1 MRMKL
6 DTDELTRQNDKVY
19 TMKIRHSFI
28 SQCTVKYVCAK
39 NGVFPSKSFHGDDA
53 KRKLDERPS
62 SKKNDPDGPAEKTNK
77 RVQSREPS
85 QSRVT
90 KIAASLLFTKNVKAL
105 VQRLDA
111 KHMPERLLQR
121 YPKTSN

>member
-1 MRMKL
+1 MVSLPQQVFMVMTQKENLMKDRL
-6 DTDELTRQNDKVY
+6 ARKTTQTDQ
-19 TMKIRHSFI
+19 
-28 SQCTVKYVCAK
+28 Q
-39 NGVFPSKSFHGDDA
+39 
-53 KRKLDERPS
+53 RKQIKEY
-62 SKKNDPDGPAEKTNK
+62 
-77 RVQSREPS
+77 REPS

-111 KHMPERLLQR
+111 KHVQERLLQR

>member
-1 MRMKL
+1 M
-6 DTDELTRQNDKVY
+6 Y
-19 TMKIRHSFI
+19 GCIF
-28 SQCTVKYVCAK
+28 AK
-39 NGVFPSKSFHGDDA
+39 DGVFPSKSFHGDDA

-62 SKKNDPDGPAEKTNK
+62 SKKNDPDGPVEKTNK

-111 KHMPERLLQR
+111 KHMQERLLQR

>member
-6 DTDELTRQNDKVY
+6 DTEELTRQNDKVY

-28 SQCTVKYVCAK
+28 SQLTVKYVYAK

-105 VQRLDA
+105 VQR
-111 KHMPERLLQR
+111 
-121 YPKTSN
+121 

>member
-1 MRMKL
+1 MHFLM
-6 DTDELTRQNDKVY
+6 Y
-19 TMKIRHSFI
+19 GCIF
-28 SQCTVKYVCAK
+28 AK

-53 KRKLDERPS
+53 KRKLDGRPS

>member
-1 MRMKL
+1 MKL
-6 DTDELTRQNDKVY
+6 DADELTRQNDKVN
-19 TMKIRHSFI
+19 TMKIRHFFI
-28 SQCTVKYVCAK
+28 SQCTGKYVCAK
-39 NGVFPSKSFHGDDA
+39 NGVFPSKSFHGDDT
-53 KRKLDERPS
+53 KRNLDQRPS

-105 VQRLDA
+105 VQR
-111 KHMPERLLQR
+111 
-121 YPKTSN
+121 

>member
-1 MRMKL
+1 M
-6 DTDELTRQNDKVY
+6 Y
-19 TMKIRHSFI
+19 GCIF
-28 SQCTVKYVCAK
+28 AK
-39 NGVFPSKSFHGDDA
+39 NGVFPSKSVHGEEA
-53 KRKLDERPS
+53 KRKIDERPS

-105 VQRLDA
+105 VQRLHA
-111 KHMPERLLQR
+111 EHMQERLLQR
-121 YPKTSN
+121 YHKTSN

>member
-6 DTDELTRQNDKVY
+6 DADELTQQNDKLGWKSGTLAFLDV
-19 TMKIRHSFI
+19 RLHL
-28 SQCTVKYVCAK
+28 CK

-85 QSRVT
+85 QSRTAV
-90 KIAASLLFTKNVKAL
+90 
-105 VQRLDA
+105 
-111 KHMPERLLQR
+111 LQ
-121 YPKTSN
+121 K